1 MGACDIEP
9 IPFIATIN
17 ELRSIEVSAS
27 SVKFHFD
34 NSGDVAV
41 REVRLDQKQHP
52 AKVTPSLFGHSIGWW
67 EGGTLVI
74 DTVGYKPH
82 VSGLFSG
89 IPSGAGKHTVERL
102 TLTADRLHLRY
113 QVTIEDPQYLAAPA
127 TLDML
132 WDHRPDLDF
141 ARVPCD
147 QKVSDRYLAD

>member
-1 MGACDIEP
+1 M
-9 IPFIATIN
+9 
-17 ELRSIEVSAS
+17 
-27 SVKFHFD
+27 
-34 NSGDVAV
+34 
-41 REVRLDQKQHP
+41 
-52 AKVTPSLFGHSIGWW
+52 
-67 EGGTLVI
+67 
-74 DTVGYKPH
+74 GYKPH

-89 IPSGAGKHTVERL
+89 IPAGSRKHTVERL

-113 QVTIEDPQYLAAPA
+113 QVTIKDPQYLAAPA